1 MKKSKRLLRRNNE
14 GFIEYTYDGYF
25 DEKAE
30 RTEDAK
36 VFEKLCDLEDKIEN
50 RTLIELPCKI
60 GDIIYYANPYCDL
73 LKIRKFKVTCI
84 SITATY
90 IRIICCNA
98 ENEHDIS
105 NYYFSSD
112 EINFTEAEAEAKWR
126 KLLKE
131 NPQK

>member
-1 MKKSKRLLRRNNE
+1 MKESKRLLRRNNE
-14 GFIEYTYDGYF
+14 GFVEYTYDGYF

-30 RTEDAK
+30 KAEDAK

-50 RTLIELPCKI
+50 GTLIELPCKI
-60 GDIIYYANPYCDL
+60 GNIIYHANPYCNL

-84 SITATY
+84 SIAATY
-90 IRIICCNA
+90 ICIICRNA

-126 KLLKE
+126 KLSKE
-131 NPQK
+131 INKR